1 MSTRAPFIPRPASR
15 MDANGAEK
23 VRSPVFPP
31 ATAYEPFRTNGLLS
45 ADPQAHISGEHPPRP
60 PTETPPH
67 PPSAKFKPLNLSGL
81 GKLKNGPQPRQPHM
95 QSSFDSSGSHPRS
108 PKPIPPGQQKHL
120 AATQP
125 SSPFFPNT
133 GLVSMNAFRA
143 PLTPAHTR
151 HSPENDS
158 FSSNKAHIVPHM
170 NSLTLGNPQD
180 AQDKPSSVHDS
191 DAFRFF
197 DPSHSGNRSRTA
209 SHPSLASIHE
219 VNEENESAAS
229 RNAQPMG
236 PPPSPA
242 HDNFGSEYRPGDF
255 LGPSQQDEQLA
266 QTLHRPTKRSEPALE
281 VGEAYEYG
289 TDPKRYKLGL
299 REVSDLFSIRFLWL
313 HPSRTSIRPSTAVDQ
328 PQGTTLSPLSS
339 TTPMDRRRLS
349 EILSPSRRCT
359 NFWDKTS
366 TSV

>member
-1 MSTRAPFIPRPASR
+1 
-15 MDANGAEK
+15 MD
-23 VRSPVFPP
+23 
-31 ATAYEPFRTNGLLS
+31 
-45 ADPQAHISGEHPPRP
+45 
-60 PTETPPH
+60 
-67 PPSAKFKPLNLSGL
+67 
-81 GKLKNGPQPRQPHM
+81 
-95 QSSFDSSGSHPRS
+95 
-108 PKPIPPGQQKHL
+108 
-120 AATQP
+120 
-125 SSPFFPNT
+125 
-133 GLVSMNAFRA
+133 
-143 PLTPAHTR
+143 
-151 HSPENDS
+151 
-158 FSSNKAHIVPHM
+158 
-170 NSLTLGNPQD
+170 SLTLGNPQD
-180 AQDKPSSVHDS
+180 TQDKLSSVHDS
-191 DAFRFF
+191 DTFRFF
-197 DPSHSGNRSRTA
+197 DPSHSSNRARTA

-242 HDNFGSEYRPGDF
+242 DDNFGSEYRPGDF

-299 REVSDLFSIRFLWL
+299 REVSDLFSIRFLWR